1 MNREKLKLLQVGRAV
16 AALAVVVYHAAK
28 VGDSYTSGRLTP
40 WFDWGQF
47 GVDFFFVLSG
57 FIIYYAHRD
66 DARDLASARR
76 FAVKRLRRIY
86 VPYLPVGLAMVAVY
100 LWLPRLSSGTPHW
113 SLLTSL
119 TLLPSHAPPALEP
132 AWTLVFEITFYA
144 FFLLFYATR
153 YFWWIVAAWAAAIV
167 TLFLTGLGPAPGSV
181 AAHYI
186 DPVILEFFAGMAMAH
201 VARNARPSWWR
212 ILVPASAVLALA
224 ALVAV
229 TTGFP
234 RVVFGLA
241 LAPLVLGL
249 VLYEREARPNVH
261 EFWMLL
267 GAASYAIY
275 LVHEPLFSV
284 VGRVVTRWDSWWLA
298 FGTSV
303 IVAVVAGVAYH
314 LWYERPVVRMLSPS
328 SRNPSA

>member
-1 MNREKLKLLQVGRAV
+1 MEREKLKLLQVGRAV

-28 VGDSYTSGRLTP
+28 VGDSYASGRLTP
-40 WFDWGQF
+40 WFNWGQF

-66 DARDLASARR
+66 DSRDLASAGR

-86 VPYLPVGLAMVAVY
+86 VPYLPVGLAMAAVY
-100 LWLPRLSSGTPHW
+100 LWAPGLSSGTPHW
-113 SLLTSL
+113 SLFTSL

-132 AWTLVFEITFYA
+132 AWTLVFEITFYG

-153 YFWWIVAAWAAAIV
+153 RFWWIVATSAAAILV
-167 TLFLTGLGPAPGSV
+167 LMVSGPVPSPGSV
-181 AAHYI
+181 TAHYV
-186 DPVILEFFAGMAMAH
+186 DPVILEFLAGMAMAH
-201 VARNARPSWWR
+201 VARGMRSSWWR
-212 ILVPASAVLALA
+212 VLVPSAAVLAA
-224 ALVAV
+224 AGLVVV
-229 TTGFP
+229 TTMGLP
-234 RVVFGLA
+234 RVIFGLA

-249 VLYEREARPNVH
+249 VLYEREARPRVP

-303 IVAVVAGVAYH
+303 IVAVVAGVVYH
-314 LWYERPVVRMLSPS
+314 LWYERPMVRRLS
-328 SRNPSA
+328 A